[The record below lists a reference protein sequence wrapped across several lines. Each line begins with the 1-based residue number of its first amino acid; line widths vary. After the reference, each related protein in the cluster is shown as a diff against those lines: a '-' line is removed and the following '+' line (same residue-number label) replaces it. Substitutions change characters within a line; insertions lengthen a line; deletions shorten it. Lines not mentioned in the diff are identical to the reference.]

1 VSGCAV
7 TIKVFLVDVLVGFS
21 GDTVI
26 PILFGNV
33 TKRKLL
39 LVESIGRPMRSTI
52 VTSDLTSPA
61 SASSSRRL
69 PRADR
74 RRQLLD
80 TALTIVRDEGADR
93 LTLGYLAA
101 RAGVSKPVAYG
112 HFGTRSGLLIEL
124 YRSIDRKQST
134 TLRAALA
141 AEERTLDET
150 VEVLATTYIH
160 CSADTSGEWHTVG
173 AALAGSPEMDAV
185 FQELIDGYVQ
195 LFASA
200 LGPFTPWS
208 PVELERYCIGLVGAG
223 EALSA
228 AMVRGSC
235 GETDAADTF
244 ASIIRGGLRTPPR

>member
-1 VSGCAV
+1 
-7 TIKVFLVDVLVGFS
+7 
-21 GDTVI
+21 VI
-26 PILFGNV
+26 
-33 TKRKLL
+33 R
-39 LVESIGRPMRSTI
+39 
-52 VTSDLTSPA
+52 DLTSTA
-61 SASSSRRL
+61 AASSSRRL

-74 RRQLLD
+74 WRQLLD
-80 TALTIVRDEGADR
+80 TALTIVREEGADR
-93 LTLGYLAA
+93 LTLGHLAT

-124 YRSIDRKQST
+124 YRSIDREQSA
-134 TLRAALA
+134 TLRSALA

-160 CSADTSGEWHTVG
+160 CSVDTSGEWHTVG
-173 AALAGSPEMDAV
+173 AALAGSAEMDTV

-195 LFASA
+195 LFLSA

-208 PVELERYCIGLVGAG
+208 PLELERFCIGLVGAG

-244 ASIIRGGLRTPPR
+244 ASMIRGGLRTHPR